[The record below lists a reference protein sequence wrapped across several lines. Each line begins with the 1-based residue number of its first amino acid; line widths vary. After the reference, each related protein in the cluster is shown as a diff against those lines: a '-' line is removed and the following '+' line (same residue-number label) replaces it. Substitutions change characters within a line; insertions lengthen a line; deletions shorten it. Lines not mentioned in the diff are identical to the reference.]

1 MKNKEYEAWVSS
13 FVGNLSEYFNLSG
26 WRITL
31 EFSDEQESAEQGNV
45 VAASIN
51 VTSDYQMAL
60 ITIGPVLRQYFEDG
74 ELDQIVQILTHELV
88 HIFLAPFQD
97 QMEPYLSATTAPLHM
112 KVVEQQ
118 TQRLTSVFLK
128 TLPKHLIPKRPN
140 GKHNPVSKDN
150 PKKPAVH

>member
-13 FVGNLSEYFNLSG
+13 FVGNLSEHFNLAG

-31 EFSDEQESAEQGNV
+31 EFSDEQESDKHGDLT
-45 VAASIN
+45 AASIH
-51 VTSDYQMAL
+51 VTSDYQMA
-60 ITIGPVLRQYFEDG
+60 TIILGPVLRQFFEDG
-74 ELDQIVQILTHELV
+74 ELDQIIQSLTHELV
-88 HIFLAPFQD
+88 HIFLAPFQEWI
-97 QMEPYLSATTAPLHM
+97 EPHLSATTAPLHM

-150 PKKPAVH
+150 RKKPAVH